1 MRKQFENLMARQP
14 GNENFFLNYYLYLP
28 FSQKQEEDNIKEIL
42 SLLNEMGVVK
52 FKNKEDLN
60 LFLDSVCKLFS
71 DISDFDKAEVKE
83 IKKELRRR
91 NKKQGLI
98 NDNLSYFNEDNSVLS
113 KIIYGDYIYKSE
125 NVEVFLHQR
134 TMKKVRYKKRPFSVL
149 HPINSD
155 LIENIKLD
163 ADELINNFG
172 KVSHLTQESM
182 TKEFNT
188 LRSYY

>member
-1 MRKQFENLMARQP
+1 MARQP